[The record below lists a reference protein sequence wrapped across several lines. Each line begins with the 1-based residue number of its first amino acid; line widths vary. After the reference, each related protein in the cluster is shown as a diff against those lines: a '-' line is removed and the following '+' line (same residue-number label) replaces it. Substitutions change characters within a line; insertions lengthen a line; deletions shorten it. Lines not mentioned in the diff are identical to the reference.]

1 MNGKVV
7 NSKYDKNTFLRVI
20 DLNGRIKE
28 SMKLIRKTEMQEHV
42 FFQRQKTLAD
52 VICT

>member
-42 FFQRQKTLAD
+42 FFQRQQTLAD